1 MKAVG
6 FFALHF
12 FITLSVFTRYF
23 LSSLNFLTALPHKNF
38 ILLSFLSLHCDS
50 TFSIYMTHCS
60 LSTFSLNFSLQLL
73 TLLLTHSVFSFQS
86 LYFLTLV
93 THYSFSLHFLS
104 LISGSNLSCFPS
116 PLSHSR
122 FALNLFS
129 LLSLHAHTSFS
140 LHILILLS
148 TLSTFT
154 NYFLSLINY
163 TYMNIFINIYNV
175 YAKEVTP
182 FKL

>member
-1 MKAVG
+1 MKGVG

-23 LSSLNFLTALPHKNF
+23 PSSLNFLTALPHKNF

-60 LSTFSLNFSLQLL
+60 LSTFSLNFSLHLL

-104 LISGSNLSCFPS
+104 LISGSNLSLAFRLHFLTLDS
-116 PLSHSR
+116 HSTFSLYSLYMLIPLSHS
-122 FALNLFS
+122 
-129 LLSLHAHTSFS
+129 
-140 LHILILLS
+140 
-148 TLSTFT
+148 TF
-154 NYFLSLINY
+154 
-163 TYMNIFINIYNV
+163 
-175 YAKEVTP
+175 
-182 FKL
+182 